1 VKRPLILLV
10 LLLAAAVARAE
21 VVVVPFDVQIPLL
34 LKALTY
40 DRNLKT
46 RAGDQARIAVVVP
59 PKSGRNVTG
68 ELQASLDKLPGRTV
82 NGLAVV
88 FKEISATDE
97 VALDDGLKDGQW
109 AAVFVMPGFSR
120 SELAKLRRICETRRV
135 LPVGASID
143 DVEQGLAFGI
153 GVDGNRP
160 QLVVNLPASK
170 ACGSDFDLALLQLSK
185 VLR

>member
-1 VKRPLILLV
+1 MKCTLGVAI
-10 LLLAAAVARAE
+10 LLLAAGLARAE
-21 VVVVPFDVQIPLL
+21 IVVVPFDVQVPLL

-46 RAGDQARIAVVVP
+46 RAGEQARIAVIVP
-59 PKSGRNVTG
+59 KGGHNAAG

-88 FKEISATDE
+88 FKEIAATDDG
-97 VALDDGLKDGQW
+97 ALEEALRGGQW
-109 AAVFVMPGFSR
+109 AAVYVMPGFSHAD
-120 SELAKLRRICETRRV
+120 LAKVRRACEARHV
-135 LPVGASID
+135 LPVAASVD
-143 DVEQGLAFGI
+143 DLEQGLAFGI
-153 GVDGNRP
+153 GVEGNRP

>member
-1 VKRPLILLV
+1 VKRLLALSMVLLV
-10 LLLAAAVARAE
+10 ATPARAE
-21 VVVVPFDVQIPLL
+21 VVVPFDIQVPLL

-46 RAGDQARIAVVVP
+46 RAGDQARIAVIAP
-59 PKSGRNVTG
+59 PKSGRSNATV

-88 FKEISATDE
+88 FKEVSAADDA
-97 VALDDGLKDGQW
+97 ALEEGLRDGQW
-109 AAVFVMPGFSR
+109 AAVYVMPGFSR
-120 SELAKLRRICETRRV
+120 AELAKVRRICETRRV
-135 LPVGASID
+135 LPVAASVD
-143 DVEQGLAFGI
+143 DLEQGLAFGI

>member
-1 VKRPLILLV
+1 VRRALVLLV
-10 LLLAAAVARAE
+10 LLLAAVGARAE
-21 VVVVPFDVQIPLL
+21 VVVPFDVQVPLL

-46 RAGDQARIAVVVP
+46 RAGAEARIAVVVP
-59 PKSGRNVTG
+59 PKGGRNIAG

-82 NGLAVV
+82 NGLAVI
-88 FKEISATDE
+88 FKEVTATDD
-97 VALDDGLKDGQW
+97 VALDEILRDGQW
-109 AAVFVMPGFSR
+109 AAVYVMPGFGR
-120 SELAKLRRICETRRV
+120 AELAKLRRVCESRHV
-135 LPVGASID
+135 LTVAASTD
-143 DVEQGLAFGI
+143 DLEQGLAFGV

>member
-1 VKRPLILLV
+1 VKSIFTFV
-10 LLLAAAVARAE
+10 ALLLTASLVRAE
-21 VVVVPFDVQIPLL
+21 AVVVPFDVQVPLL

-59 PKSGRNVTG
+59 PKGHNVTG
-68 ELQASLDKLPGRTV
+68 ELQASLNKLPSRTV
-82 NGLAVV
+82 NGLTVI
-88 FKEISATDE
+88 FKEIVAVDDNTLDE
-97 VALDDGLKDGQW
+97 GLREGQW
-109 AAVFVMPGFSR
+109 AAVFVLPGFSR
-120 SELAKLRRICETRRV
+120 ADLAKVRRVCESRRV
-135 LPVGASID
+135 LPVAASID
-143 DVEQGLAFGI
+143 DLELLAFGI

-160 QLVVNLPASK
+160 QLVVNLPVSK

>member
-1 VKRPLILLV
+1 MLIV
-10 LLLAAAVARAE
+10 GAARAD
-21 VVVVPFDVQIPLL
+21 VVVPFDVQVPLL

-40 DRNLKT
+40 DRNLKA
-46 RAGDQARIAVVVP
+46 RAGDQARIAVVIP
-59 PKSGRNVTG
+59 PKGGRNTTS

-97 VALDDGLKDGQW
+97 AALDEGLKEGQW
-109 AAVFVMPGFSR
+109 AAVFVMPGFTR
-120 SELAKLRRICETRRV
+120 AELAKVRRVCESRRV
-135 LPVGASID
+135 LPVAASID
-143 DVEQGLAFGI
+143 DLEQGLAFGI

>member
-1 VKRPLILLV
+1 MRGAVAV
-10 LLLAAAVARAE
+10 VALLLATASSAYAE
-21 VVVVPFDVQIPLL
+21 VVVPFDVQVPLL

-46 RAGDQARIAVVVP
+46 RAGDQARIAVIVP
-59 PKSGRNVTG
+59 PKGRNVTG

-88 FKEISATDE
+88 FKEILATDDA
-97 VALDDGLKDGQW
+97 ALEEGLRVGQW
-109 AAVFVMPGFSR
+109 AAVFVLPGFSHAD
-120 SELAKLRRICETRRV
+120 LAKVRRVCESRRV
-135 LPVGASID
+135 LPVAASID
-143 DVEQGLAFGI
+143 DLEQGLAFAI

>member
-1 VKRPLILLV
+1 VKRFLALA
-10 LLLAAAVARAE
+10 LLLLFAAPARAE
-21 VVVVPFDVQIPLL
+21 VMVPFDIQVPLL

-40 DRNLKT
+40 DRNLKS
-46 RAGDQARIAVVVP
+46 RAGEQARIAVIAP
-59 PKSGRNVTG
+59 PKSGRSNATA

-82 NGLAVV
+82 NGLTVV
-88 FKEISATDE
+88 FKEVSAADDA
-97 VALDDGLKDGQW
+97 ALEEGLRDGQW
-109 AAVFVMPGFSR
+109 AAVYVMPGFSR
-120 SELAKLRRICETRRV
+120 ADLAKVRRICETRRV
-135 LPVGASID
+135 LPVAASVED
-143 DVEQGLAFGI
+143 LEQGLAFGI